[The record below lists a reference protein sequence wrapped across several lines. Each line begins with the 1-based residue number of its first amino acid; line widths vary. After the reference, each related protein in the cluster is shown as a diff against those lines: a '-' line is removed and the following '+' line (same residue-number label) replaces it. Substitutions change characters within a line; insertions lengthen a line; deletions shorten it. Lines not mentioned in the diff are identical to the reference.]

1 MVQVHILV
9 LVFLGAIIVG
19 LLGLLIMQDKLICA
33 IEQLFVDMSD
43 MEDVGELRQLIREVR
58 DAV

>member
-19 LLGLLIMQDKLICA
+19 LLGLVIMQDKLICA